1 MIWWFVS
8 VDYLSREYSDMKE
21 TVKNL
26 KTSTV
31 HEIFQSFYK
40 TMLYYCLNCRKNTEN
55 SNPKDAKTNKGKLTV
70 FTKVCGVW

>member
-21 TVKNL
+21 TIKNL
-26 KTSTV
+26 KTSKV

-55 SNPKDAKTNKGKLTV
+55 SNPKDAKTHKGKLTV